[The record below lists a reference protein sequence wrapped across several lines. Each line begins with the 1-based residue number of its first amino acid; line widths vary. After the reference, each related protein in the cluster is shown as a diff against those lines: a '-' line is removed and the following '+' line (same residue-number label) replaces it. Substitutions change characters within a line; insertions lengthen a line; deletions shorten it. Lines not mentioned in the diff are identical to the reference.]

1 MANAGPGTNGSQ
13 FFITTVKTPHLDGKH
28 VVFGKVIAGKSLVR
42 KIENLPT
49 DSGDKPKEA
58 VVIKSCGVLSPDEPL
73 IDPSQPG
80 LVAGDTFED
89 YPTDQPGL
97 KESDIQGH
105 LDVMGKLKELGAG
118 CFKQGD
124 IKGALGCWEKGLRYS
139 DVHPFLP
146 EEAGQD
152 VIKAYEAM

>member
-42 KIENLPT
+42 KIENLAT
-49 DSGDKPKEA
+49 DSGDKPKES
-58 VVIKSCGVLSPDEPL
+58 VIIKSCGVLGPDEPL
-73 IDPSQPG
+73 IDPSAPG
-80 LVAGDTFED
+80 VIKGDTFED

-97 KESDIQGH
+97 EESDVPGH
-105 LDVMGKLKELGAG
+105 LEVMTKLKELGADR
-118 CFKQGD
+118 FKQGD
-124 IKGALGCWEKGLRYS
+124 VDAASRCWEKGLRYS

-146 EEAGQD
+146 EEVGKE
-152 VIKAYEAM
+152 VMEGYEAM